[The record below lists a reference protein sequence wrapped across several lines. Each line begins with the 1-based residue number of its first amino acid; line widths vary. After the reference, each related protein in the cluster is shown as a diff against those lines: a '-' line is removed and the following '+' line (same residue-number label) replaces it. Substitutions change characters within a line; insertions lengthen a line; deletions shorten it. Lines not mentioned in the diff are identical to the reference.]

1 MKVCSILGKKIFIS
15 KVFEIVSKVFER
27 HFEMLPQSTGGIPW
41 SSRKH
46 LVDKTE
52 FIASMDVYPY
62 ATEHLHTSNL

>member
-1 MKVCSILGKKIFIS
+1 
-15 KVFEIVSKVFER
+15 
-27 HFEMLPQSTGGIPW
+27 MLPQSTGGIPW

-62 ATEHLHTSNL
+62 ATEHLHTSDL